1 MKKAIVPKLTVRM
14 PPRISAP
21 VAITSASTTI
31 GPVRRVPFRVRVRG
45 LAG

>member
-1 MKKAIVPKLTVRM
+1 MKKTMVPKLTVRM

-21 VAITSASTTI
+21 VAVTSASTIT

>member
-1 MKKAIVPKLTVRM
+1 MAKVIIKM
-14 PPRISAP
+14 PPRKSAP
-21 VAITSASTTI
+21 VAITSASTTL